1 MIQHWILAILFIAQ
15 AVSPIGGGACACA
28 ATVAPPVDDCG
39 CGCDPAAGDE
49 RCCYEAE
56 KQPANHT
63 NATLTK
69 VQESGSHLSVLTRA
83 LPQPTIA
90 ADTAVALERTITPC
104 DFFTCLTRAERAPP
118 A

>member
-1 MIQHWILAILFIAQ
+1 MIQHWMLAILFIVQ
-15 AVSPIGGGACACA
+15 AVLPIGGGACLCA
-28 ATVAPPVDDCG
+28 TMVAPPVDDCR

-49 RCCYEAE
+49 RCCYEAG

-69 VQESGSHLSVLTRA
+69 VQESGPHLCVLSKA
-83 LPQPTIA
+83 LPRPTIA
-90 ADTAVALERTITPC
+90 ADTAVIIERTITPC
-104 DFFTCLTRAERAPP
+104 DLSTCLTRAERAPP

>member
-15 AVSPIGGGACACA
+15 AVSPIGGGACLCA
-28 ATVAPPVDDCG
+28 AMVAPPVDDCG
-39 CGCDPAAGDE
+39 CGCDPAADDE
-49 RCCYEAE
+49 RCCYQAE

-63 NATLTK
+63 NAALTK
-69 VQESGSHLSVLTRA
+69 VQESGSHLSVLTEA
-83 LPQPTIA
+83 LPQPIIA
-90 ADTAVALERTITPC
+90 ADAAVALERTITPC